1 MKKLGFLMMLL
12 MIGAFLSG
20 CSEDKS
26 ESTGLSLPDENGEE
40 VSFENMEEPALVFFF
55 TGVG

>member
-1 MKKLGFLMMLL
+1 MKKLGFLVMLL

-26 ESTGLSLPDENGEE
+26 ESTGLSLPDENGEQ
-40 VSFENMEEPALVFFF
+40 VSFENMDEPALVFFF

>member
-1 MKKLGFLMMLL
+1 MRKSIFILMLF
-12 MIGAFLSG
+12 IAGAFISG
-20 CSEDKS
+20 CSNEKS
-26 ESTGLSLPDENGEE
+26 ESATLSLPDENGKD

>member
-1 MKKLGFLMMLL
+1 MRKSIFLIMLL
-12 MIGAFLSG
+12 MVGAIISG

-26 ESTGLSLPDENGEE
+26 ESKGPSLPDENGKE
-40 VSFENMEEPALVFFF
+40 VAFENMDESALVFFF